1 MFNENE
7 NFYPT
12 PEKLVY
18 KMLEKI
24 DLRKIKYILE
34 PSCGK
39 GNIIEYTKK
48 YFEANNRSI
57 MGNKQTADNYLTFD
71 AIENDDNLI
80 SLCRGKGI
88 NIVWSDFLT
97 FDPPR
102 FYDLI
107 LINPPFINGDKHL
120 LQALRIQER
129 VGGEIV
135 CILNADTL
143 KNPYS
148 NDRKQLIK
156 KLNQYNADIKYIEE
170 AFSDAERKT
179 NVEIALI
186 YVQVPMVYME
196 TMFEKEF
203 KQDNAELHIDHIQ
216 ALMPKM
222 NKLEK
227 LVFEY
232 NVLKNA
238 TIELYKEKLRVDN
251 LLKGFGIDPFI
262 DFKEKGYS
270 REEKLQLNEFINKIN
285 LLYWKKF
292 IEETDFKKK
301 LPSKLRDNFNYNI
314 EKQKNI
320 AFTIENLR
328 YFTDELM
335 KAIPRSYE
343 ENVAS
348 VFEECTSKHSYSDAS
363 WNTNIHMYNGWKT
376 NNAYKVNK
384 KVIIPCHY
392 SWGLYRVPDV
402 LNDLNIIFNNISGA
416 NFNIDTNEICKAI
429 ERAEKNIETEHFLL
443 DSYKKGTI
451 HIKFKD
457 QNYLNIFNI
466 LAGKGKN
473 WLPDDFMTKSY
484 SDMTPEEKD
493 LVKEFGLTPSEYNNL
508 SLVSN
513 TNNYLGISC

>member
-18 KMLEKI
+18 KILEKI
-24 DLRKIKYILE
+24 DLRKHSYILE
-34 PSCGK
+34 PSVGK

-48 YFEANNRSI
+48 YFESRNRSY
-57 MGNKQTADNYLTFD
+57 MGHNQTADNYLTFD
-71 AIENDDNLI
+71 AIENDNNLV

-88 NIVWSDFLT
+88 NIVWNDFLT

-107 LINPPFINGDKHL
+107 LMNPPFINGDKHL
-120 LQALRIQER
+120 LQALRTQER
-129 VGGEIV
+129 VGGKIV

-156 KLNQYNADIKYIEE
+156 KLQQYNADVEYIEE

-186 YVQVPMVYME
+186 YVQVPMVNME

-203 KQDNAELHIDHIQ
+203 KQDNAELHIDNIQ

-251 LLKGFGIDPFI
+251 LLKGFGIEPFI

-270 REEKLQLNEFINKIN
+270 REDKLQLNEFINKIN

-301 LPSKLRDNFNYNI
+301 LPSKLRDNFNYNM

-335 KAIPRSYE
+335 KAIPKSYE
-343 ENVAS
+343 ENVAK
-348 VFEECTSKHSYSDAS
+348 VFDDLTTKSSYTDST
-363 WNTNIHMYNGWKT
+363 WNKTIHYYDGWKT
-376 NNAYKVNK
+376 NSCYKINNK
-384 KVIIPCHY
+384 SIIRY
-392 SWGLYRVPDV
+392 YGSYMYRVPDV
-402 LNDLNIIFNNISGA
+402 LNDLNIVFNNIKGTKY
-416 NFNIDTNEICKAI
+416 NIDTNEIVEAI
-429 ERAEKNIETEHFLL
+429 KRCEKNIDTEHFML
-443 DSYKKGTI
+443 DSYQKGTI
-451 HIKFKD
+451 HIKYK
-457 QNYLNIFNI
+457 NKEHLNQFNI
-466 LAGKGKN
+466 IAGRYKN
-473 WLPDDFMTKSY
+473 WLPPDFGTKKY
-484 SDMTPEEKD
+484 SDMSEKEQRIVKDFD
-493 LVKEFGLTPSEYNNL
+493 LNIIDYNNL
-508 SLVSN
+508 TI
-513 TNNYLGISC
+513 TNNASKNYLRLE

>member
-1 MFNENE
+1 
-7 NFYPT
+7 
-12 PEKLVY
+12 
-18 KMLEKI
+18 MLEKV
-24 DLRKIKYILE
+24 DLRKHSYILE

-48 YFEANNRSI
+48 YFENHNRSY
-57 MGNKQTADNYLTFD
+57 MGYNKTADNYLTFD
-71 AIENDDNLI
+71 AIENDENLI
-80 SLCRGKGI
+80 NLCRGKGI
-88 NIVWSDFLT
+88 NIVWNDFLT

-107 LINPPFINGDKHL
+107 LLNPPFINGDKHL
-120 LQALRIQER
+120 LQTLRIQER

-156 KLNQYNADIKYIEE
+156 KLNQYNADIEYIEE
-170 AFSDAERKT
+170 AFSNAERKT

-186 YVQVPMVYME
+186 YVQVPMINME

-203 KQDNAELHIDHIQ
+203 KQDNPDLHIDNIQ
-216 ALMPKM
+216 SLMPKM
-222 NKLEK
+222 NKLEQ

-232 NVLKNA
+232 NMLKNS

-251 LLKGFGIDPFI
+251 LLTGFGIEPFI

-270 REEKLQLNEFINKIN
+270 REDKLQLNEFINKIN
-285 LLYWKKF
+285 LKYWQKF

-301 LPSKLRDNFNYNI
+301 LPSKLKNNFTYNM

-348 VFEECTSKHSYSDAS
+348 VFDECTSKHCYSESS

-392 SWGLYRVPDV
+392 SWSLYSVPDV
-402 LNDLNIIFNNISGA
+402 LSDLNIIFNNISGS
-416 NFNIDTNEICKAI
+416 NYNIDTNEICKAI

-457 QNYLNIFNI
+457 QNHLNLFNI
-466 LAGKGKN
+466 MAGKGKN

-484 SDMTPEEKD
+484 KDMTKEEKD
-493 LVKEFGLTPSEYNNL
+493 LVKEFGLTANEYNNL

-513 TNNYLGISC
+513 RNNYLRLTS